1 MSKKN
6 QEIEEVEQV
15 GKEEIRYS
23 KKQLV
28 SSKKYGVNK
37 DLLQVLL
44 NDDGYYTLDEVESQ
58 INEFKKRRV

>member
-1 MSKKN
+1 MPKINK
-6 QEIEEVEQV
+6 
-15 GKEEIRYS
+15 KEEIEQIEKEEQIYS

-28 SSKKYGVNK
+28 SSKRYASNK

-44 NDDGYYTLDEVESQ
+44 KDDYDYTLKEVENK

>member
-15 GKEEIRYS
+15 EKEEIRYS

>member
-1 MSKKN
+1 MMPKINK
-6 QEIEEVEQV
+6 
-15 GKEEIRYS
+15 KEEIEQIEKEEQRYS

-28 SSKKYGVNK
+28 SSKKYASNK

-44 NDDGYYTLDEVESQ
+44 KDDYDYTLKEVENK